1 MRNFI
6 SKIIGVFV
14 LFFSLAAV
22 AQNGISISQ
31 LQTEMLTNPEG
42 IDVKQP
48 RFSWVLQSNLNQIK
62 QLAYQVIVASTLA
75 PEMYGAPIEVSDPLS
90 TRSTLSKTTLS
101 PMFIP
106 SAIFSILIESP
117 AQTRY
122 CLPPVS
128 ITANSSV
135 FVAPLVMEVSIP

>member
-42 IDVKQP
+42 IDVK
-48 RFSWVLQSNLNQIK
+48 
-62 QLAYQVIVASTLA
+62 
-75 PEMYGAPIEVSDPLS
+75 
-90 TRSTLSKTTLS
+90 
-101 PMFIP
+101 
-106 SAIFSILIESP
+106 
-117 AQTRY
+117 
-122 CLPPVS
+122 
-128 ITANSSV
+128 
-135 FVAPLVMEVSIP
+135 